1 LRIAKT
7 PYVVA
12 IIEVG
17 SCLDLALARFQSG
30 CQACTRLMLP
40 AHQIRLRKLPESSHL
55 ALANDRHSHR
65 KHPMCGIAGIA
76 RQDASGVSVH
86 SLGRMAAA
94 IRHRGP
100 DGYGFYTGRK
110 VGLAHVRL
118 AVVDSEGPGQPIA
131 NEDGQIVVVSTC
143 EVFNH
148 PELRQELLSRG
159 HVFRTRCHAEV
170 LVHGYE
176 EWGTGLLQ
184 RLDGQFAFALYDR
197 NQESVF
203 VARDRFGMRPLFYAQ
218 RNGDFY
224 FGSEIKAVLATG
236 EVEAALDP
244 RGLDEVLRFGA
255 ARPPRTPFSGIAALE
270 PGTYGIWKDGA
281 LWLRH
286 YYELDYPEASEEP
299 EDVVEQ
305 LDEIML
311 RSVGMRLRADVA
323 VGAYLSGGL
332 NSSITASLA
341 RSASPHPLRS
351 FSITYAIRELD
362 KSLRQEEVAAA
373 VGSHHTSAV
382 VEMDT
387 VAQTF
392 PDVLWHAETPLLHTN
407 PALMYHLA
415 KVTKES
421 GISVVVGGD
430 GANEIFLGDD
440 LFKEES
446 VRRFC
451 LRRPQSQMR
460 PRLFGRI
467 ERCAAEQW
475 GSEDTLRRSL
485 LESAQAS
492 DPLFSHLPLFL
503 SSRID
508 EFYTPEFK
516 DGLGGID
523 VIRELRASLPTRF
536 FGWSPLNQAAYLE
549 MTTRLSPYL
558 LASHGD
564 RMTMAHGVEGR
575 YPFLDHR
582 LFEFAA
588 ALPTWSRLRGLR
600 GSEVLRR
607 WAARILPGQVKPAED
622 AMPSAPYAES
632 FFLPT
637 SPSWVGDHLTTEALK
652 RVGIFSA
659 AAVAG
664 LVRRCR
670 PGSNPRL
677 GENRAMVGVLSTQFW
692 HHQFLESALLVSPL
706 PTKDASVML
715 GDRVPALPTHTLY
728 GVNQ

>member
-1 LRIAKT
+1 
-7 PYVVA
+7 
-12 IIEVG
+12 
-17 SCLDLALARFQSG
+17 
-30 CQACTRLMLP
+30 
-40 AHQIRLRKLPESSHL
+40 
-55 ALANDRHSHR
+55 
-65 KHPMCGIAGIA
+65 MCGIAGIA
-76 RQDASGVSVH
+76 RNAPAGVTAH

-100 DGYGFYTGRK
+100 DGYGFYTGRR

-118 AVVDSEGPGQPIA
+118 AVADSEGPGQPIS

-148 PELRQELLSRG
+148 PELRHELINRG

-197 NQESVF
+197 NRESLL

-224 FGSEIKAVLATG
+224 FGSEVKAVLASG
-236 EVEAALDP
+236 EVEAALDQ

-270 PGTYGIWKDGA
+270 PGTYGVWKDGA

-286 YYELDYPEASEEP
+286 YYELDYPEATEEP
-299 EDVVEQ
+299 VDVVEQ

-311 RSVGMRLRADVA
+311 RSVGMRLRAEVP
-323 VGAYLSGGL
+323 VGAYVSGGL
-332 NSSITASLA
+332 SSSITASLA

-351 FSITYAIRELD
+351 FSITYAIPELCD
-362 KSLRQEEVAAA
+362 SLHQEEIALA
-373 VGSHHTSAV
+373 VGSHHTSAAI
-382 VEMDT
+382 EMQT
-387 VAQTF
+387 IAQSF
-392 PDVLWHAETPLLHTN
+392 PDVLWHAETPLLQIN
-407 PALMYHLA
+407 PALMFHLA

-421 GISVVVGGD
+421 GINVVVGGD

-440 LFKEES
+440 LFKEVS

-451 LRRPQSQMR
+451 LRRPQSPMR
-460 PRLFGRI
+460 QRLFGRI
-467 ERCAAEQW
+467 PRCAAEEW
-475 GSEDTLRRSL
+475 GSDEVMRRSM
-485 LESAQAS
+485 LESAQPS

-508 EFYTPEFK
+508 ELYTPDFK
-516 DGLGGID
+516 EGLAGID

-549 MTTRLSPYL
+549 MTTRLSPYVL
-558 LASHGD
+558 SSQGD

-588 ALPTWSRLRGLR
+588 ALPTSSRLRGLR

-607 WAARILPGQVKPAED
+607 WVARILPAQ
-622 AMPSAPYAES
+622 AMPAAAQAPPAPYSQS
-632 FFLPT
+632 FLLPS
-637 SPSWVGDHLTTEALK
+637 SPSWVGDHLTTEALE

-659 AAVAG
+659 PAVAG
-664 LVRRCR
+664 LARRCR
-670 PGSNPRL
+670 AGLNLRL

-692 HHQFLESALLVSPL
+692 HHQFLESALLVTPL
-706 PTKDASVML
+706 PAKDASVML
-715 GDRVPALPTHTLY
+715 GDKAPVFPAHTLY
-728 GVNQ
+728 SANQ